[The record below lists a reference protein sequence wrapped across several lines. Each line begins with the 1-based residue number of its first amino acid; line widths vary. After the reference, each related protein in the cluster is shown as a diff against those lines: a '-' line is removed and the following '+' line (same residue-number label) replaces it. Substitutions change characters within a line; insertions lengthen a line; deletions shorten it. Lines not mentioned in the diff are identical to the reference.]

1 MKGVEQER
9 DGVTGLEVDGR
20 KDDLASSE
28 RVLFGFV
35 TSGPGVCPLRSL
47 VLRDAVLQGLP
58 VWNLEH
64 AGGIC
69 EKEFTASLD
78 SAGYKNL
85 GVENLVRLRDHG
97 VDGDYI
103 ADMKEMGYAPSNPE
117 ELIESR
123 DHGVDPSYIR
133 SLKEARYE
141 RLSLQELR
149 RARDH
154 GVTRGFIQRVK
165 ARGYGNPS
173 LDEVIRLRDRG
184 LE

>member
-47 VLRDAVLQGLP
+47 VLRDAVVQGLP

-69 EKEFTASLD
+69 ESQALSL
-78 SAGYKNL
+78 GRK
-85 GVENLVRLRDHG
+85 LRRCSRQWRATRERVDLHAQTLQGHERSSPAERSRSRPPPLLRKHG
-97 VDGDYI
+97 VSSGPHTRPCLMIGQGLTNTIILTVRRRGENSRAGRAFDGF
-103 ADMKEMGYAPSNPE
+103 A
-117 ELIESR
+117 
-123 DHGVDPSYIR
+123 
-133 SLKEARYE
+133 
-141 RLSLQELR
+141 
-149 RARDH
+149 
-154 GVTRGFIQRVK
+154 
-165 ARGYGNPS
+165 
-173 LDEVIRLRDRG
+173 
-184 LE
+184 

>member
-47 VLRDAVLQGLP
+47 VLRDAVVQGLP

-69 EKEFTASLD
+69 ESRALSL
-78 SAGYKNL
+78 AR
-85 GVENLVRLRDHG
+85 RLRRCSRQWKATRER
-97 VDGDYI
+97 VDLRAQTLRGHERSSPAQRSRSRPPPLLRKHEVSSGPHIEPLPIMSHRPTGRIIIPVRYRPNLCEQ
-103 ADMKEMGYAPSNPE
+103 AYA
-117 ELIESR
+117 L
-123 DHGVDPSYIR
+123 
-133 SLKEARYE
+133 
-141 RLSLQELR
+141 
-149 RARDH
+149 
-154 GVTRGFIQRVK
+154 T
-165 ARGYGNPS
+165 
-173 LDEVIRLRDRG
+173 
-184 LE
+184 